1 MFWNKI
7 KTHKQLQRMPVL
19 NRQHKTCINF
29 LKKSLFQASSF
40 KCVED
45 SSIHSVLNETKY
57 IRQFPL
63 SPFWYNVNVLNLL
76 SVCLLLELVEGFYPE
91 NLCTF
96 VSSKSAFF
104 WTFCVFW
111 RLESAESFNTYTW
124 RAPFKSHTKR
134 HTEQY
139 LTVAVLKFCP
149 TILQ

>member
-1 MFWNKI
+1 
-7 KTHKQLQRMPVL
+7 MPVL

-91 NLCTF
+91 ICAHLSHQNQ
-96 VSSKSAFF
+96 
-104 WTFCVFW
+104 
-111 RLESAESFNTYTW
+111 RSFE
-124 RAPFKSHTKR
+124 PS
-134 HTEQY
+134 
-139 LTVAVLKFCP
+139 VCSGD
-149 TILQ
+149 